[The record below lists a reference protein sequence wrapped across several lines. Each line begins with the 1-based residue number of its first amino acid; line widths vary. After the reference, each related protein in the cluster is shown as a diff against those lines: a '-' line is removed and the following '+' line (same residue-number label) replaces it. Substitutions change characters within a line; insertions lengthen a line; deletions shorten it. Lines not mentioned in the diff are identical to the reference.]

1 MDSVPQSPAQSE
13 HSETDIKQMYTHK
26 IVSAPESA
34 FTLEHRRQ
42 TPPPAPEERKLIY
55 SVRFDP
61 EDNKFLAVGKQNV
74 RGNK

>member
-1 MDSVPQSPAQSE
+1 MESIPQSPANSV

-42 TPPPAPEERKLIY
+42 TPEEKKLIY

-61 EDNKFLAVGKQNV
+61 DDNKYLAIGIF
-74 RGNK
+74 RT